1 MVVSRKTN
9 RRKTFLDEL
18 YLISRAPGKY
28 FVRETISA
36 IVTPRSFFLRKIYA
50 LKCKALRYSVFGIPP
65 LTVRG
70 AECMGGA
77 SIRARVVQKGL
88 AVVSWTPCLG
98 YGYTERT
105 GPVQELGELH
115 TVLKKQYFP

>member
-77 SIRARVVQKGL
+77 SIRARVVQK
-88 AVVSWTPCLG
+88 AWRSCLG
-98 YGYTERT
+98 
-105 GPVQELGELH
+105 PHVLGTDTRNGL
-115 TVLKKQYFP
+115 VLFRNLANYIQC